1 MAVAEGICR
10 NLGIQ
15 VDSELLATRFAAR
28 GKRSAVGVHG
38 YFQGGLIFEASSQVG
53 PLNKI
58 QQRVELPGQWCVA
71 ILCPTTQDE
80 AVHGVEEAERFAQL
94 APADAI
100 LKREL
105 MRIACED
112 LMPSAAAGDFET
124 WSSAIQRYN
133 RASGMLF
140 APIQGGPYNGPKVD
154 ALIQWLIDRGVGG
167 VGQSSWGPGVFAWFE
182 SPEHAEPIIRRLPDG
197 VELIALGRAKNDGR
211 VIEESD

>member
-1 MAVAEGICR
+1 MIDRPVTEVVVVTAERFDYRGPQLARVRAISERIARFAGQGDQLPACRIEIARSTPTHHGLGSGTQLSMAVAEGICR

-94 APADAI
+94 APADIVAHLDPLQATI
-100 LKREL
+100 
-105 MRIACED
+105 
-112 LMPSAAAGDFET
+112 
-124 WSSAIQRYN
+124 
-133 RASGMLF
+133 
-140 APIQGGPYNGPKVD
+140 D
-154 ALIQWLIDRGVGG
+154 ALTPEAPTRSACC
-167 VGQSSWGPGVFAWFE
+167 SSIG
-182 SPEHAEPIIRRLPDG
+182 
-197 VELIALGRAKNDGR
+197 
-211 VIEESD
+211 